1 MLDGGLWVCYT
12 VGIRVGKTMLFE
24 NLNRKGN
31 DMKHHYITQEI
42 VNAVKQMEHEV
53 FELLSGND
61 FDERLER
68 IEDCAREI
76 IGLKEKL

>member
-1 MLDGGLWVCYT
+1 
-12 VGIRVGKTMLFE
+12 
-24 NLNRKGN
+24 
-31 DMKHHYITQEI
+31 MKHHVITQEI
-42 VNAVKQMEHEV
+42 VNTVKQIEYEV

>member
-1 MLDGGLWVCYT
+1 
-12 VGIRVGKTMLFE
+12 
-24 NLNRKGN
+24 
-31 DMKHHYITQEI
+31 MKHHVITQEI